1 MPATAAARRTAPARS
16 ARAVPARAPRPR
28 PRRAPQR
35 SPQRRTRRSQVTPI
49 PGRLVA
55 VGVGRTAGAVG
66 GIADSG
72 LVVRLTRGRL
82 WIGLLAGLLV
92 GIVALNVVALG
103 LNASSSKLAQ
113 QADGLHRAN
122 SALHAKLA
130 GELTTEQVQKAAL
143 AIGLVVPE
151 PGMVRYLR
159 PTHHDAARAAE
170 RLNSGEL
177 TAADPATTIA
187 PTVAP
192 VATDP
197 AVAPTTDTTTAV
209 APVTS
214 TPAPTTAAPTDTATA
229 STDPSASGG
238 GVSVP

>member
-1 MPATAAARRTAPARS
+1 
-16 ARAVPARAPRPR
+16 
-28 PRRAPQR
+28 
-35 SPQRRTRRSQVTPI
+35 
-49 PGRLVA
+49 VA

-82 WIGLLAGLLV
+82 WIGLLAGLLI

-103 LNASSSKLAQ
+103 LNASSSKLGQ
-113 QADGLHRAN
+113 QADGLRRAN

-130 GELTTEQVQKAAL
+130 GELTTEKVQNAAL
-143 AIGLVVPE
+143 AIGLVAPE
-151 PGMVRYLR
+151 PGMVRYAR
-159 PTHHDAARAAE
+159 SKESDAARAAE

-177 TAADPATTIA
+177 TVTDSVPA

-192 VATDP
+192 VTTTDP
-197 AVAPTTDTTTAV
+197 VVAPPTDTTTAV
-209 APVTS
+209 APVT
-214 TPAPTTAAPTDTATA
+214 TTPTDTAT
-229 STDPSASGG
+229 STATADPGG

>member
-1 MPATAAARRTAPARS
+1 MPATAAARRTAPART
-16 ARAVPARAPRPR
+16 ARAEPARSPRPQ

-35 SPQRRTRRSQVTPI
+35 TPQRRTRRTQATPI
-49 PGRLVA
+49 PGRFVA

-113 QADGLHRAN
+113 QADGLQRAN
-122 SALHAKLA
+122 SALRAKLA
-130 GELTTEQVQKAAL
+130 SELTPEQVESTAL
-143 AIGLVVPE
+143 ASGLML
-151 PGMVRYLR
+151 PGPQDVHYLR
-159 PTHHDAARAAE
+159 PAKGDAARAAE

-177 TAADPATTIA
+177 TTDDVVEATTPA
-187 PTVAP
+187 VVP
-192 VATDP
+192 VTTTDP
-197 AVAPTTDTTTAV
+197 AVAPPTATTATVV
-209 APVTS
+209 A
-214 TPAPTTAAPTDTATA
+214 PAPTVTTATTADTATA
-229 STDPSASGG
+229 STDPSAAGG
-238 GVSVP
+238 GVSAP

>member
-1 MPATAAARRTAPARS
+1 MAATAAARRTAPART
-16 ARAVPARAPRPR
+16 ARAAAPARAPRPR
-28 PRRAPQR
+28 PRRTPER
-35 SPQRRTRRSQVTPI
+35 SPQRRPRRSQVTPI

-82 WIGLLAGLLV
+82 WIGLLASLLV

-113 QADGLHRAN
+113 QADGLQRAN

-130 GELTTEQVQKAAL
+130 GELTNEQVQKAAL

-159 PTHHDAARAAE
+159 
-170 RLNSGEL
+170 
-177 TAADPATTIA
+177 
-187 PTVAP
+187 
-192 VATDP
+192 
-197 AVAPTTDTTTAV
+197 
-209 APVTS
+209 
-214 TPAPTTAAPTDTATA
+214 
-229 STDPSASGG
+229 
-238 GVSVP
+238 